1 MKRLFLLSVFFLFI
15 APFALFAQTENLTLR
30 NVSVDTLF
38 VPVDTTFIQQIKLNW
53 QLNSLADSVTIY
65 RCTQQCN
72 LENNY
77 VVIDKV
83 KMDNADL
90 EWIDI
95 DANPLFLYYYS
106 IGWRS
111 SGKTAPQNNMVLQ
124 ATPANNGCLNATS
137 LYWNP
142 YINMTDTI
150 DYYIIL
156 YRKKDIET
164 NFTSFDTIKATHYA
178 GYYYQPS
185 NKISYLAQY
194 LDNNTNYEF
203 VIQAISKNKGI
214 SAFSNITEFETQFE
228 SEDPVAINISKVSV
242 IEDKYFEIEVNTNDF
257 PKPFQKMYL
266 YKDGPYK
273 VKKDNVFNF
282 TCIDSTDYNQT
293 KNSYTFNDTLVDPHS
308 GLYFYQTI
316 AYHSCKAQ
324 DNSDTMSN
332 IWLTGQRMDKYQDTI
347 RFHRIGIPDL
357 DQTEQY
363 ELYRIVKDKNIA
375 ITNNLT
381 VYNNTYLVDVEPFL
395 KDGVVLMYQIKSE
408 KNCLSNI
415 LIIEHEPFI
424 HFVNSF
430 SPLSSRPEDITF
442 YPIILFPSEQDYLFV
457 IYDRWGK
464 EVFRTDKAPI
474 YGEYGNPQGRWD
486 GKDLQGRDCPYGIYS
501 FRISYR
507 YNEGTRRYS
516 ESGSVLLIR

>member
-1 MKRLFLLSVFFLFI
+1 MKRSFLLSVFFLFI
-15 APFALFAQTENLTLR
+15 APIALFAQTDDDLNNLTLR
-30 NVSVDTLF
+30 NVSVDTIS
-38 VPVDTTFIQQIKLNW
+38 TQQIKLIW

-72 LENNY
+72 LEKKY
-77 VVIDKV
+77 DTIAKV
-83 KMDNADL
+83 KMDNAVL
-90 EWIDI
+90 EWIDVN
-95 DANPLFLYYYS
+95 ANPLFPYYYG
-106 IGWRS
+106 IGWVM
-111 SGKTAPQNNMVLQ
+111 SGKTPPQNNMVLQ
-124 ATPANNGCLNATS
+124 ADSASNGCENATS

-156 YRKKDIET
+156 YRKKDIEIE
-164 NFTSFDTIKATHYA
+164 FSYFDSVKAIHYT

-185 NKISYLAQY
+185 NKVSYLAQY
-194 LDNNTNYEF
+194 LDNNTVYEF
-203 VIQAISKNKGI
+203 VIQAKSKNKTI
-214 SAFSNITEFETQFE
+214 SAFSNIAKFETRSE
-228 SEDPVAINISKVSV
+228 SDDPVAIQISQVSV
-242 IEDKYFEIEVNTNDF
+242 VDDKYFEIEVNTDDF
-257 PKPFQKMYL
+257 PKPFQQMYL

-273 VKKDNVFNF
+273 DKKDHVFNF
-282 TCIDSTDYNQT
+282 TCIDSTDYNQ
-293 KNSYTFNDTLVDPHS
+293 KNNTYKFTDTVVDPHA

-324 DNSDTMSN
+324 DNSNILSN
-332 IWLTGQRMDKYQDTI
+332 IWLTGQRMDKYQDSV
-347 RFHRIGIPDL
+347 RFNRIEIPDL
-357 DQTEQY
+357 NQSEQY
-363 ELYRIVKDKNIA
+363 ELYRIVKDKNIT

-381 VYNNTYLVDVEPFL
+381 LYNNTYLVDVEPFL

-415 LIIEHEPFI
+415 LIIEHEPQI

-430 SPLSSRPEDITF
+430 SPLSSRPEDVTF
-442 YPIILFPSEQDYLFV
+442 YPIILFPSELDYLFI

-474 YGEYGNPQGRWD
+474 YGDYGNPQGRWD
-486 GKDLQGRDCPYGIYS
+486 GKDLQGRECPYGIYS

-516 ESGSVLLIR
+516 ETGSVLLIR